1 MLATRGT
8 FFDVR
13 VTRVNSCSNQNKSTL
28 AIFKK
33 IPKRVFNVEIGTFTP
48 LVFGTKGGM
57 GTESQ
62 LLLKNLA
69 NKLYLKTGDDYAS
82 TMTWLRTRLSFEI
95 LRSANMC
102 VGGSRTPFRYNKDTL
117 DDFYLSNFIAH
128 TK

>member
-1 MLATRGT
+1 
-8 FFDVR
+8 
-13 VTRVNSCSNQNKSTL
+13 
-28 AIFKK
+28 
-33 IPKRVFNVEIGTFTP
+33 
-48 LVFGTKGGM
+48 M

>member
-1 MLATRGT
+1 M
-8 FFDVR
+8 
-13 VTRVNSCSNQNKSTL
+13 TRVNSCSNQNKSTL

-102 VGGSRTPFRYNKDTL
+102 VGGSRTPFRYNKT
-117 DDFYLSNFIAH
+117 H
-128 TK
+128 